1 MNSRQLA
8 EKYLEQ
14 LADTDQI
21 KMARQFNKMVQGDS
35 FVLNYLYTHDCQ
47 AYPSEICNA
56 MAVTSARIAKILADM
71 KAKGL
76 ITRVS
81 SSLDAR
87 HIMVVLTTKGIE
99 CVKKNREDAVSRLEQ
114 TFSIL
119 DEQDIEDLIRIKD
132 KLTRAM
138 NEKNVLV

>member
-1 MNSRQLA
+1 MTSRQLA

-14 LADTDQI
+14 LSSTEQI
-21 KMARQFNKMVQGDS
+21 KTTRHFNKIVQGDS

-47 AYPSEICNA
+47 AYPSEICTA

-71 KAKGL
+71 KSKGL
-76 ITRVS
+76 ITRVN

-87 HIMVVLTTKGIE
+87 HIMVVLTPKGVSYVEAI
-99 CVKKNREDAVSRLEQ
+99 RDDAISKLEQ

-119 DEQDIEDLIRIKD
+119 DEKDIEDLIRIKN
-132 KLTRAM
+132 KLTKAM
-138 NEKNVLV
+138 EEKNILA